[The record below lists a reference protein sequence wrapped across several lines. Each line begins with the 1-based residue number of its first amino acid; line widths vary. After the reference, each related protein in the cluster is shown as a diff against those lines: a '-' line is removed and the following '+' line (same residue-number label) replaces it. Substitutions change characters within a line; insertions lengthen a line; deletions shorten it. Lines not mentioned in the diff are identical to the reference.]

1 MMFQIAKRSEGC
13 LMADCTKCG
22 VQLKDG
28 ARFCAQCGAAVNY
41 CPKCG
46 QTLKDG
52 ARFCGRCGAP
62 VSESSSQAD
71 VPAYPPAQYPG
82 SNAVQ
87 NPSQYPI
94 QAPTAT
100 AWVNFTVVDYG
111 GLFGQI
117 TNTIVV
123 DDHEVRTVQVGETIV
138 FEIPAGKH
146 VIELVQVYRSAATL
160 NMAIT
165 RKSNLLE
172 LTVQPGAQA
181 VVVAEYGR
189 ILGKFSL
196 SLR

>member
-1 MMFQIAKRSEGC
+1 
-13 LMADCTKCG
+13 MADCTKCG

-28 ARFCAQCGAAVNY
+28 ARFCAECGAAVNY

-46 QTLKDG
+46 QMLKDG
-52 ARFCGRCGAP
+52 ARFCAGCGAP
-62 VSESSSQAD
+62 VSESSSQPD
-71 VPAYPPAQYPG
+71 GPTFPPAPYPG
-82 SNAVQ
+82 SNPNQ
-87 NPSQYPI
+87 NPI
-94 QAPTAT
+94 QAPTAI
-100 AWVNFTVVDYG
+100 AWVNFTVFDAG

-123 DDHEVRTVQVGETIV
+123 DGHEVRTVQVGETVV

-146 VIELVQVYRSAATL
+146 VIQLVQVYRSAATL

>member
-1 MMFQIAKRSEGC
+1 
-13 LMADCTKCG
+13 MADCTKCG
-22 VQLKDG
+22 VRLKDG

-46 QTLKDG
+46 QTLNDG
-52 ARFCGRCGAP
+52 ARFCAGCGAP

-71 VPAYPPAQYPG
+71 VPAYPPAPYPG
-82 SNAVQ
+82 SNPIQ
-87 NPSQYPI
+87 NPVQ
-94 QAPTAT
+94 QALTAT
-100 AWVNFTVVDYG
+100 AWVNFTVFDAG

-123 DDHEVRTVQVGETIV
+123 DGHDVRTVQVGETIV

-146 VIELVQVYRSAATL
+146 VIELVQVFRSAATL
-160 NMAIT
+160 NMGIT
-165 RKSNLLE
+165 RKSNQLE

-181 VVVAEYGR
+181 IVVAEYGR

>member
-1 MMFQIAKRSEGC
+1 
-13 LMADCTKCG
+13 MADCTKCG

-28 ARFCAQCGAAVNY
+28 ARFCAACGAAVKY
-41 CPKCG
+41 CPNCG
-46 QTLKDG
+46 QMLKNGTL
-52 ARFCGRCGAP
+52 FCGGCGAA
-62 VSESSSQAD
+62 VSESSSQTN
-71 VPAYPPAQYPG
+71 VPAYPPASYPG
-82 SNAVQ
+82 G
-87 NPSQYPI
+87 NPNQTPI
-94 QAPTAT
+94 AT
-100 AWVNFTVVDYG
+100 AWVNFTVVEAL

-123 DDHEVRTVQVGETIV
+123 DGHEVRTVQVGETIV
-138 FEIPAGKH
+138 FEILAGKRA
-146 VIELVQVYRSAATL
+146 IQLVQVYRSLGTL
-160 NMAIT
+160 NMPIT

>member
-1 MMFQIAKRSEGC
+1 
-13 LMADCTKCG
+13 MADCTKCG
-22 VQLKDG
+22 VRLKDG
-28 ARFCAQCGAAVNY
+28 ARFCAQCGAAVSY

-52 ARFCGRCGAP
+52 ARFCAGCGAP

-71 VPAYPPAQYPG
+71 VFPYPSAPNPG
-82 SNAVQ
+82 SNPIQ
-87 NPSQYPI
+87 NPNQ

-100 AWVNFTVVDYG
+100 GWVNFTVVEAG

-117 TNTIVV
+117 TNTIFV
-123 DDHEVRTVQVGETIV
+123 DGHEVRTVQVGETIV
-138 FEIPAGKH
+138 FEILAGKRD
-146 VIELVQVYRSAATL
+146 IQLVQVYRSVGTL
-160 NMAIT
+160 NMALT

-172 LTVQPGAQA
+172 LTVQPGAQV

>member
-1 MMFQIAKRSEGC
+1 MMFEIAKRSEGY
-13 LMADCTKCG
+13 LMTDCTKCG

-28 ARFCAQCGAAVNY
+28 ARFCAQCGAAVSY

-46 QTLKDG
+46 QRLKDG
-52 ARFCGRCGAP
+52 ARFCAGCGAP

-71 VPAYPPAQYPG
+71 VPAYPPAPYLG
-82 SNAVQ
+82 A
-87 NPSQYPI
+87 NPKQYPI

-100 AWVNFTVVDYG
+100 AWVNFTVVEAG

-123 DDHEVRTVQVGETIV
+123 DGHEVRTVQVGETIV
-138 FEIPAGKH
+138 FEILAGKRD
-146 VIELVQVYRSAATL
+146 IQLVQVYRSVGTL
-160 NMAIT
+160 NMALT

-172 LTVQPGAQA
+172 LTVQPGAQV

>member
-1 MMFQIAKRSEGC
+1 
-13 LMADCTKCG
+13 MADCTKCG

-28 ARFCAQCGAAVNY
+28 ARFCAHCGAAVSY

-52 ARFCGRCGAP
+52 ARFCAGCGAP

-71 VPAYPPAQYPG
+71 VPAYPPAPYPG
-82 SNAVQ
+82 SNPIQ
-87 NPSQYPI
+87 NPNQFPS

-100 AWVNFTVVDYG
+100 AWVNFTVVDAG

-138 FEIPAGKH
+138 FEILAGKH
-146 VIELVQVYRSAATL
+146 VIQLVQVFRSAATL

-172 LTVQPGAQA
+172 VTAQPGAQA

>member
-1 MMFQIAKRSEGC
+1 LQDEAKVLDGR
-13 LMADCTKCG
+13 LHK
-22 VQLKDG
+22 VLLNDG
-28 ARFCAQCGAAVNY
+28 ARFCAHCGAAVNY

-52 ARFCGRCGAP
+52 ARFCAICGAP
-62 VSESSSQAD
+62 VGESSFQAD
-71 VPAYPPAQYPG
+71 MPAYPPAPYPA
-82 SNAVQ
+82 SNPIQ
-87 NPSQYPI
+87 NPI
-94 QAPTAT
+94 QAPTVT
-100 AWVNFTVVDYG
+100 AWVNFTVVEAG

-123 DDHEVRTVQVGETIV
+123 DGHEVRTIQVDETIV
-138 FEIPAGKH
+138 FEILAGKH
-146 VIELVQVYRSAATL
+146 VIQLVQVFRSAATL

-165 RKSNLLE
+165 RKSNELE
-172 LTVQPGAQA
+172 LTAQPGTQA

>member
-1 MMFQIAKRSEGC
+1 
-13 LMADCTKCG
+13 MADCTKCG

-28 ARFCAQCGAAVNY
+28 SRFCAHCGAAVNY

-52 ARFCGRCGAP
+52 TRFCGECGAP
-62 VSESSSQAD
+62 VGESSSQAD
-71 VPAYPPAQYPG
+71 VPAYPPTPYPG
-82 SNAVQ
+82 SNPIQ
-87 NPSQYPI
+87 NPN

-146 VIELVQVYRSAATL
+146 VIQLVQVFRSAATL

-172 LTVQPGAQA
+172 LAVQPGAQA
-181 VVVAEYGR
+181 VVIAEYGR

-196 SLR
+196 SFR

>member
-1 MMFQIAKRSEGC
+1 MMFEIARRSEGY

-28 ARFCAQCGAAVNY
+28 SRFCAQCGAPVEY

-52 ARFCGRCGAP
+52 AQFCGGCGAP
-62 VSESSSQAD
+62 VGESSPHPD
-71 VPAYPPAQYPG
+71 VPANSPAPAPG
-82 SNAVQ
+82 GN
-87 NPSQYPI
+87 PI
-94 QAPTAT
+94 QAPATT

-123 DDHEVRTVQVGETIV
+123 DGHDVRPVQVGETIV
-138 FEIPAGKH
+138 FEILAGKH
-146 VIELVQVYRSAATL
+146 VIQLVQVYRSAATL

-172 LTVQPGAQA
+172 LTVQAGAQA

-189 ILGKFSL
+189 ILGKFNL

>member
-1 MMFQIAKRSEGC
+1 
-13 LMADCTKCG
+13 MADCAKCG

-28 ARFCAQCGAAVNY
+28 ARFCAQCGSAVNY

-46 QTLKDG
+46 QLLNDG
-52 ARFCGRCGAP
+52 ARFCAGCGAP

-71 VPAYPPAQYPG
+71 VPASPPAQYAV
-82 SNAVQ
+82 SNP
-87 NPSQYPI
+87 NQYPI

-138 FEIPAGKH
+138 FEILAGKH
-146 VIELVQVYRSAATL
+146 VIQLVQVFRSAATL

>member
-1 MMFQIAKRSEGC
+1 
-13 LMADCTKCG
+13 MADCTKCG
-22 VQLKDG
+22 AQLKDG

-52 ARFCGRCGAP
+52 ARFCAGCGAP

-71 VPAYPPAQYPG
+71 VPAYPSPPYPG
-82 SNAVQ
+82 SNPNQ
-87 NPSQYPI
+87 IPI

-100 AWVNFTVVDYG
+100 AWVNFAVVDSG

-123 DDHEVRTVQVGETIV
+123 DGNEVRTVQVGETIV
-138 FEIPAGKH
+138 FEILAGKRT
-146 VIELVQVYRSAATL
+146 IQLVQVFRSAATL
-160 NMAIT
+160 NMGIT

-172 LTVQPGAQA
+172 LSVQPGAQA

>member
-1 MMFQIAKRSEGC
+1 
-13 LMADCTKCG
+13 MADCTKCG

-52 ARFCGRCGAP
+52 ARFCAGCGAP
-62 VSESSSQAD
+62 VSESSSPAD
-71 VPAYPPAQYPG
+71 GPAYSPAPYPG
-82 SNAVQ
+82 SNPLQNSIQ
-87 NPSQYPI
+87 NPIQ

-100 AWVNFTVVDYG
+100 AWVNFTVVDYR

-117 TNTIVV
+117 TNTIVI
-123 DDHEVRTVQVGETIV
+123 DGYEVRTVQVGETIV

-146 VIELVQVYRSAATL
+146 EIQLVQVYRSLGTL
-160 NMAIT
+160 NMPIT
-165 RKSNLLE
+165 RKSNELE

-181 VVVAEYGR
+181 VEVAEYGR

>member
-1 MMFQIAKRSEGC
+1 MMFEIARRSEGY

-52 ARFCGRCGAP
+52 ARFCAGCGAP

-71 VPAYPPAQYPG
+71 VPAYPPAPG
-82 SNAVQ
+82 PGA
-87 NPSQYPI
+87 NPTQTG
-94 QAPTAT
+94 ATT

-117 TNTIVV
+117 TNTVVV
-123 DDHEVRTVQVGETIV
+123 DGHEIRTVQVGETIV
-138 FEIPAGKH
+138 FEILAGKRA
-146 VIELVQVYRSAATL
+146 IQLVQVYRSLGTL
-160 NMAIT
+160 NMPIT

-172 LTVQPGAQA
+172 LTVQPGTQA

>member
-1 MMFQIAKRSEGC
+1 MMFEIATRIEGY

-71 VPAYPPAQYPG
+71 VPAYPHAQYPG

-87 NPSQYPI
+87 NPI
-94 QAPTAT
+94 QEPTAT

-172 LTVQPGAQA
+172 LTVQSGAQA